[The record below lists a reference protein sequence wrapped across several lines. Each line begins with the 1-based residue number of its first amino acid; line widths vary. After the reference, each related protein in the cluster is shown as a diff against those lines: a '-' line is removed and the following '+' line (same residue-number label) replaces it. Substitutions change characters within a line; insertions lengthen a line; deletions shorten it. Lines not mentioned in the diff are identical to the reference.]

1 MVGIELG
8 EILVLGEVNVFD
20 ARVADVENHEVGIL
34 RHVKFFHRRGVDG
47 DFLEIGASRW
57 VKSLQTAIA
66 HGIEGAEF
74 GIVREIEGLVQVVH
88 LCHFKNEKVGL
99 VGSDDEW
106 FFVEGVVVQIERIEF
121 GVLSQVEFRD
131 FVVRKAENGE
141 VRQL

>member
-8 EILVLGEVNVFD
+8 EIRVLGEVNVFD

-57 VKSLQTAIA
+57 VKSLQTAVT
-66 HGIEGAEF
+66 HGIEGAEL
-74 GIVREIEGLVQVVH
+74 GIVREIEGLVQTVH
-88 LCHFKNEKVGL
+88 LCHFKNEKVGF